1 MGRDGAVRPCPR
13 CSLPAARRLLSQ
25 DSPSGQRRAVLARCP
40 LQGHEVL
47 GRGGGCCGY
56 GVPVLSP
63 PLAQVWDG
71 GGRSHGVDLTALGK
85 HGRVYTEGR
94 APSQNT
100 PRMQVRVARL
110 VAPLAA
116 PVPRWAL
123 APCPCTRALR
133 LPGLVPLGDA
143 AALRG
148 REEPAQATKTQPVAC
163 AGGSRAGRG
172 GGGGGW

>member
-47 GRGGGCCGY
+47 EVTRVPGDAWGGEVGAVGTVCLC
-56 GVPVLSP
+56 SAP

-100 PRMQVRVARL
+100 HRVQVRVARL

-123 APCPCTRALR
+123 APCPRTRALR
-133 LPGLVPLGDA
+133 LPGLVPLGDV

-148 REEPAQATKTQPVAC
+148 
-163 AGGSRAGRG
+163 
-172 GGGGGW
+172 